1 MKLKNVKVKE
11 NSEHNHLKRKF
22 ATTLQTPYSPLIHP
36 PPFSALSMKTET
48 YIANQTL
55 TKTVHKLPQ
64 PPGFAVGE
72 ASWST
77 HQ

>member
-11 NSEHNHLKRKF
+11 NSEHNHLKRN
-22 ATTLQTPYSPLIHP
+22 SPPHSKLPILP
-36 PPFSALSMKTET
+36 LYTPPFSALSMKTET